1 MHYLKKCRLIKVRKR
16 KIKKKKKKKRERPK
30 SNISSS
36 KKIVISIKKVI
47 ENTTSNRVE

>member
-16 KIKKKKKKKRERPK
+16 KIKKKKKKRERPK